1 MKRFVEEERGQL
13 IMACGTGKTLAAM
26 WIAERLGSTRTL
38 VLVPSL
44 SLLGQTLREW
54 AANTSEPFEYLVV
67 CSDRTVVDKDQLVEH
82 TAELGFHVTTD
93 PGNFAAFLRRR

>member
-1 MKRFVEEERGQL
+1 M

-44 SLLGQTLREW
+44 SLLAQTLREW
-54 AANTSEPFEYLVV
+54 TANATEPFDYLAV
-67 CSDRTVVDKDQLVEH
+67 CSDQTVVGEDEFVQH
-82 TAELGFHVTTD
+82 TAELGFPVTTD
-93 PGNFAAFLRRR
+93 PT